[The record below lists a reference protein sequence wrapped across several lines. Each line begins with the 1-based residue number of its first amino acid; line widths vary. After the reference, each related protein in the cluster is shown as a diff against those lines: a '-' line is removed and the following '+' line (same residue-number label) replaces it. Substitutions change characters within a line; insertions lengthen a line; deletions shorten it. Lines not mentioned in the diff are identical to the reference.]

1 MKTVISNKTGE
12 ALEVAKRIFY
22 SIQVLGIGLFIP
34 FMFVFG
40 ISYHLPE
47 QAQNEREVHATNAE
61 KLMGENNTVDYV
73 KLLSHQTVDPFVK

>member
-12 ALEVAKRIFY
+12 ALEVVKSIFY

-40 ISYHLPE
+40 ISYNLPE
-47 QAQNEREVHATNAE
+47 QAKTESEVHISKSGTINL
-61 KLMGENNTVDYV
+61 KNSTVDLG
-73 KLLSHQTVDPFVK
+73 KFLSAQKS

>member
-40 ISYHLPE
+40 ISYNLPE
-47 QAQNEREVHATNAE
+47 HPQNESEVQLSKSSKVNFDNT
-61 KLMGENNTVDYV
+61 TVDLGKV
-73 KLLSHQTVDPFVK
+73 LSAQKG

>member
-1 MKTVISNKTGE
+1 MKTIISNKTGE

-22 SIQVLGIGLFIP
+22 SMQVLGIGLFIP

-47 QAQNEREVHATNAE
+47 QAQNKSEAHVTKAG
-61 KLMGENNTVDYV
+61 KVISENNTVDYV
-73 KLLSHQTVDPFVK
+73 KVLSGKNS